1 MGKRTNRELSGISRG
16 SGNNRP
22 ADSFLLKSEMSRQ
35 ASSVSI
41 VLMIKSTSGID
52 SKELERL
59 SSMLQ
64 MLFSEQCGCWKCWID
79 LCCLPIITLTVK
91 GKQVQTMQAL
101 GHNNRNTFTESGD
114 CPLLAFHLFVFL
126 NIFENDSK
134 KSEIFWPFYVF

>member
-64 MLFSEQCGCWKCWID
+64 MLFSEQCWC
-79 LCCLPIITLTVK
+79 
-91 GKQVQTMQAL
+91 
-101 GHNNRNTFTESGD
+101 
-114 CPLLAFHLFVFL
+114 
-126 NIFENDSK
+126 
-134 KSEIFWPFYVF
+134 